1 MACQQVSYCEEHV
14 DCRRVMIMAHF
25 GELNFAARHCHKTCD
40 NCQKSSEANHETRD
54 MTQACSPTNHGTSAS
69 PERHGQSV

>member
-1 MACQQVSYCEEHV
+1 MITIVTAGFQRLSVLQVSYCEEQV

-40 NCQKSSEANHETRD
+40 NCLKSAGANHETRD
-54 MTQACSPTNHGTSAS
+54 MTQVTTH
-69 PERHGQSV
+69 